1 MLHVELTA
9 SAFRLRF
16 LMLIIAFI
24 DLLVSAKD
32 SRSAQMGFSETQ
44 PHFGNAYVGIPLE
57 IDSVNGSEFRR
68 VMYKC
73 GPVRFEIVKD
83 DSLLVYTPYLFY
95 KGLVPIADSKRFKQ
109 MSVRKWNRDS
119 APVFSLRYNNE
130 QGKADNIYWSPA
142 TIAKYYDERL
152 NEFPIEVTNIC
163 KYLSDIENE
172 SLEIYAKQFETVEGI
187 KTPRHKIGVRDGVHY
202 KDIYIIG
209 DTIPLSDCRIKIDSV
224 DFVANIIHY
233 EKLSLE
239 KTYPTLPVQLMR
251 LLDDGL
257 NSDGLYLIEFYGS
270 WCSPCIEG
278 LKKLLVHK
286 TTISKLSNLLTI
298 ACEDNEADYQKSKQ
312 LLDSLGVDWNVNFE
326 LINSGYNKILN
337 ISSFP
342 TYILASGSG
351 IIYLQTNDADE
362 VLKYIDNFGELVL
375 Y

>member
-1 MLHVELTA
+1 M
-9 SAFRLRF
+9 
-16 LMLIIAFI
+16 
-24 DLLVSAKD
+24 
-32 SRSAQMGFSETQ
+32 
-44 PHFGNAYVGIPLE
+44 
-57 IDSVNGSEFRR
+57 
-68 VMYKC
+68 
-73 GPVRFEIVKD
+73 
-83 DSLLVYTPYLFY
+83 
-95 KGLVPIADSKRFKQ
+95 
-109 MSVRKWNRDS
+109 
-119 APVFSLRYNNE
+119 
-130 QGKADNIYWSPA
+130 
-142 TIAKYYDERL
+142 
-152 NEFPIEVTNIC
+152 
-163 KYLSDIENE
+163 
-172 SLEIYAKQFETVEGI
+172 
-187 KTPRHKIGVRDGVHY
+187 
-202 KDIYIIG
+202 
-209 DTIPLSDCRIKIDSV
+209 
-224 DFVANIIHY
+224 
-233 EKLSLE
+233 
-239 KTYPTLPVQLMR
+239 
-251 LLDDGL
+251 